1 MKCLKI
7 FRLVILTRYVTEEIL
22 FYILW
27 STLEESVA
35 PNQQTSLTQGHP
47 TLAIPAHSLPP

>member
-1 MKCLKI
+1 MKCLEI
-7 FRLVILTRYVTEEIL
+7 IRLLILTRYVTEEIL
-22 FYILW
+22 FVILW